1 MVPYVVGTV
10 VTVTVMRVL
19 LSCGTVSMLRESV
32 RVKGDVKSG
41 VGDGGCVAAVSAGPE
56 YVDGTL
62 GSSIVCCAADVLGMS
77 GEKCVK
83 CVYDWGGVGGD
94 MG

>member
-1 MVPYVVGTV
+1 MW
-10 VTVTVMRVL
+10 
-19 LSCGTVSMLRESV
+19 
-32 RVKGDVKSG
+32 
-41 VGDGGCVAAVSAGPE
+41 AAVSAGPE

-94 MG
+94 RGEWLRGLALGFANPVETVGVLDECLCLGCDGVCGVGRKLV